1 MVEFLF
7 LFSSHGRKKERKK
20 LSLNGLSCIK
30 GTILFFPHGRVWKS
44 FELEGS
50 GVEGGLRRKLEVGFF
65 GEFWKEF
72 ILK

>member
-30 GTILFFPHGRVWKS
+30 GITLFFPHGRVWKS

-50 GVEGGLRRKLEVGFF
+50 GVEWS
-65 GEFWKEF
+65 GEGVAKEIGSWF
-72 ILK
+72 LW